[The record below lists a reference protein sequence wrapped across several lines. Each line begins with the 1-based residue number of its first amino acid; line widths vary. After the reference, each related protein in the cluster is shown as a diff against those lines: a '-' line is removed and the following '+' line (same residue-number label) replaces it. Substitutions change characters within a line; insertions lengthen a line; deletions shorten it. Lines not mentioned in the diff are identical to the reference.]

1 MPIGSPVHYLPPLLV
16 HLTFPSTYP
25 STDPPEVHVQG
36 TWLSQQQQDALQQQM
51 KVLWEEQGS
60 GEAICYQWLEWLKTQ
75 TLEQLGI
82 VAKLLLLPD
91 SAAVAGAGRGPA
103 GGGSSGRPSQPNQ
116 QQQQQQVAA
125 SPEQVAMQVLMYN
138 SSRKLEDFKA
148 ASWPC
153 AICMESVAGSRCMQ
167 LPECGHV
174 FCGGCLRQYCATLV
188 ADGGVEAI
196 RCPEPSCKLRLPP
209 FVLQQLLSKEDFAR

>member
-1 MPIGSPVHYLPPLLV
+1 MQGS
-16 HLTFPSTYP
+16 
-25 STDPPEVHVQG
+25 
-36 TWLSQQQQDALQQQM
+36 WLSHQQQQALQQQLLDVW
-51 KVLWEEQGS
+51 KEQGS

-75 TLEQLGI
+75 TLEHLGI
-82 VAKLLLLPD
+82 AGKLLLLQPP
-91 SAAVAGAGRGPA
+91 SVQAAAPPAAA
-103 GGGSSGRPSQPNQ
+103 GGDGVSNSALDSQQYKQ
-116 QQQQQQVAA
+116 QQQAAA

-153 AICMESVAGSRCMQ
+153 AICMESVPGSKCMQ

-196 RCPEPSCKLRLPP
+196 RCPEPACKLRLAP
-209 FVLQQLLSKEDFAR
+209 FVLQQLLSREDYAR